1 MTTTFNTEIE
11 MSRVLQK
18 QLGAVIGGFT
28 AEAVRALAQ
37 EYSFDASEAIGKLG
51 LDSVTIKAPAG
62 KKATKTRAA
71 PTAAVPKEKRV
82 LPSIPLPFC
91 GDIDDTW
98 CQGIRLNH
106 GLYTQCTMEQ
116 VEGDLCKTCH
126 KQCSKEGNNGQPTYG
141 RITTR
146 SVGEALE
153 FRDPKGKQVSAFG
166 NVMAKLSITREA
178 AVEEAAKFGWTIP
191 EEQFEVRQ
199 ATRGRPKKDASAS
212 DTDEEAPA
220 KKVAKR
226 GRPKKD
232 KKVVAAAVG
241 DDLIASLVAAA
252 NDGQDADVSD
262 SDSSDDNEP
271 TLAPQPPVAQ
281 ESVAQ
286 EPVAQE
292 PVAKKA
298 VAKKPVAKKPV
309 AKKEV
314 VIGAGSQKLPA
325 KKGGRKA
332 KVPQH
337 FAVAGMEP
345 HLHED
350 AWQAMGSDERKQW
363 LKDNKPVLSDEEMSA
378 KKAAALEKRRAT
390 LAAKKAAAEEETNQV
405 IAVEPVSQTEAVV
418 ALDAIEVAQV
428 LASKG
433 EAPVPAPAVELEEE
447 EVSEDEEEE
456 VVKFEHD
463 GTTYLKAADGV
474 LYDQETQE
482 PVGVWD
488 AETKSIIDM
497 PEDEDED

>member
-37 EYSFDASEAIGKLG
+37 EYSFDATEAIGKLG

-62 KKATKTRAA
+62 KKATKAKA
-71 PTAAVPKEKRV
+71 PKAKAEPKEKRV
-82 LPSIPLPFC
+82 IPAIPLPFC
-91 GDIDDTW
+91 GEVNGDW

-106 GLYTQCTMEQ
+106 NLYTQCTMEQ

-141 RITTR
+141 RITSRT
-146 SVGEALE
+146 VGDALE

-166 NVMAKLSITREA
+166 NVMAKLAITRET

-199 ATRGRPKKDASAS
+199 ATRGRPKKDASAT
-212 DTDEEAPA
+212 DTDDDAPA
-220 KKVAKR
+220 KKVVKR
-226 GRPKKD
+226 GRPKKE

-252 NDGQDADVSD
+252 NDGSEVE
-262 SDSSDDNEP
+262 SSGDEKEP
-271 TLAPQPPVAQ
+271 AAPQAVAQ
-281 ESVAQ
+281 VSAVQ
-286 EPVAQE
+286 EPVTQ
-292 PVAKKA
+292 V
-298 VAKKPVAKKPV
+298 PVAKKP
-309 AKKEV
+309 AFKKEAAPKV
-314 VIGAGSQKLPA
+314 AA

-332 KVPQH
+332 KVPEH
-337 FAVAGMEP
+337 FDGQG
-345 HLHED
+345 D
-350 AWQAMGSDERKQW
+350 AWQEMSAAERKQW
-363 LKDNKPVLSDEEMSA
+363 LRDNKPVLSDEEVSA

-390 LAAKKAAAEEETNQV
+390 LAAKKAVAEAEETNQV
-405 IAVEPVSQTEAVV
+405 IAVEPVSQIEAVV

-433 EAPVPAPAVELEEE
+433 EPAPPATAVELQEEPI
-447 EVSEDEEEE
+447 SDEDEEEEE
-456 VVKFEHD
+456 VVKFEHE

-474 LYDQETQE
+474 LYDQESQE
-482 PVGVWD
+482 PVGVWN
-488 AETKSIIDM
+488 AEASTIDEL
-497 PEDEDED
+497 PEDEE